1 MSDSP
6 KREQSNG
13 EQSRRATSG
22 ASRRARHGLADQPGR
37 RPEQAPSY
45 RHAPAAEQQRR
56 ALGAKAGR
64 HTDPAQ
70 ADVRAKKASHA
81 KQVLPAEYLPLGTPG
96 ANTDTSQE
104 EPQGRFRKRGGKR
117 VRTHKPNFIARAIGA
132 WWDRLLDIVM
142 EGKVDDQRD
151 MYASHRTTRDYV
163 WNSIGTGAW
172 GMVFPLL
179 TIVCTQLVGAEQAGM
194 FSMAFVT
201 GLLLMFL
208 GNYGVR
214 TYQLSDLNEKHSF
227 SDYQVNRI
235 LTCIL
240 MMIAGYAYC
249 VLRGYDDT
257 MFLICMGVYSY
268 KMIDAL
274 ADVYE
279 GRLQQMDKLYLAGIS
294 QAFRSIVAI
303 VAFSLFL
310 FLTRNL
316 AVASIAMA
324 IAAAASFVVLTLP
337 LAFLETPKSRRVR
350 LGSIGELFK
359 DCFPLFIA
367 LFMYNLIDNMPKF
380 VMEGMLSYDNQL
392 YFNALYFP
400 AHALLLTV
408 QVVYKP
414 QLVRIA
420 NVWAQAKRK
429 RFDLIIIAM
438 LLFVLAVTVG
448 LMAIMSTV
456 GIPILGFLYGLDFSE
471 YRGLSLIMVAA
482 GGVTAA
488 IDFLY
493 QIVTVLRKQ
502 GSVMKLYLITFGFS
516 LFIPLLLVGFTG
528 LPGAVIGYLIVM
540 SILLVLLVW
549 EYLRI
554 RMQMSRDRKEAAN
567 AGAGRTAKN
576 AAPGAGSDA
585 PAAPSD
591 AEDAPEPAGA
601 HAAETPE
608 PKRPRP
614 SEIRAERNRRAEVM
628 QRRTG
633 KHSK

>member
-1 MSDSP
+1 MKTSAQ
-6 KREQSNG
+6 KR
-13 EQSRRATSG
+13 
-22 ASRRARHGLADQPGR
+22 
-37 RPEQAPSY
+37 
-45 RHAPAAEQQRR
+45 
-56 ALGAKAGR
+56 
-64 HTDPAQ
+64 
-70 ADVRAKKASHA
+70 ASHA
-81 KQVLPAEYLPLGTPG
+81 KQVVPAQYLPLGNPEG
-96 ANTDTSQE
+96 ARRIPEDEATDRRR
-104 EPQGRFRKRGGKR
+104 GRNAKKA
-117 VRTHKPNFIARAIGA
+117 RTHKPNFIARGISA

-142 EGKVDDQRD
+142 EGKVDEQRD

-163 WNSIGTGAW
+163 WNSLGTGAW
-172 GMVFPLL
+172 GAVFPLL
-179 TIVCTQLVGAEQAGM
+179 TIVCTQLVGVEQAGM

-214 TYQLSDLNEKHSF
+214 TYQLSDLDEQHSF
-227 SDYQVNRI
+227 SDYQLNRV

-240 MMIAGYAYC
+240 MMVAGYAYC
-249 VLRGYDDT
+249 MLRGYDNT

-268 KMIDAL
+268 KMVDAL

-294 QAFRSIVAI
+294 QALRSVAAI
-303 VAFSLFL
+303 VVFSLFL

-316 AVASIAMA
+316 AAASIAMA
-324 IAAAASFVVLTLP
+324 VAAAASFLVLTLP
-337 LAFLETPKSRRVR
+337 LAFLETPKSRR
-350 LGSIGELFK
+350 LNMGSVLELLK
-359 DCFPLFIA
+359 ECFPLFIA

-380 VMEGMLSYDNQL
+380 VMEGMLPYENQL

-438 LLFVLAVTVG
+438 LLLVLAVTVG
-448 LMAIMSTV
+448 LMAIMSTI
-456 GIPILGFLYGLDFSE
+456 GIPLLGFLYGLDFSQ
-471 YRGLSLIMVAA
+471 YLGLSLIMVAA

-493 QIVTVLRKQ
+493 QVITVLRKQ

-516 LFIPLLLVGFTG
+516 LFIPILLIGFTG
-528 LPGAVIGYLIVM
+528 LPGAIIGYLIVM
-540 SILLVLLVW
+540 TILLVLLVW

-554 RMQMSRDRKEAAN
+554 RMQMSRERKDASTSGHEAAN
-567 AGAGRTAKN
+567 APHDAAHVADSATEARPATA
-576 AAPGAGSDA
+576 AAHS
-585 PAAPSD
+585 
-591 AEDAPEPAGA
+591 
-601 HAAETPE
+601 
-608 PKRPRP
+608 PRP
-614 SEIRAERNRRAEVM
+614 SEVRAERERRAAILR
-628 QRRTG
+628 RRTG

>member
-1 MSDSP
+1 MKTSVQ
-6 KREQSNG
+6 KR
-13 EQSRRATSG
+13 
-22 ASRRARHGLADQPGR
+22 
-37 RPEQAPSY
+37 
-45 RHAPAAEQQRR
+45 
-56 ALGAKAGR
+56 
-64 HTDPAQ
+64 
-70 ADVRAKKASHA
+70 ASHA
-81 KQVLPAEYLPLGTPG
+81 KQVVPAQYLPLGNPEG
-96 ANTDTSQE
+96 ARRIPEDEAT
-104 EPQGRFRKRGGKR
+104 GRRRGRNAKKA
-117 VRTHKPNFIARAIGA
+117 RTHKPNFIARGISA

-142 EGKVDDQRD
+142 EGKVDEQRD

-163 WNSIGTGAW
+163 WNSLGTGAW
-172 GMVFPLL
+172 GAVFPLL
-179 TIVCTQLVGAEQAGM
+179 TIVCTQLVGVEQAGM

-214 TYQLSDLNEKHSF
+214 TYQLSDLDEQHSF
-227 SDYQVNRI
+227 SDYQLNRV

-240 MMIAGYAYC
+240 MMVAGYAYC
-249 VLRGYDDT
+249 MLRGYDNT

-268 KMIDAL
+268 KMVDAL

-294 QAFRSIVAI
+294 QALRSVAAI
-303 VAFSLFL
+303 VVFSLFL

-316 AVASIAMA
+316 AAASIAMA
-324 IAAAASFVVLTLP
+324 VAAAASFLVLTLP
-337 LAFLETPKSRRVR
+337 LAFLETPKSRR
-350 LGSIGELFK
+350 LNMGSVLELLK
-359 DCFPLFIA
+359 ECFPLFIA

-380 VMEGMLSYDNQL
+380 VMEGMLPYENQL

-438 LLFVLAVTVG
+438 LLLVLAVTVG
-448 LMAIMSTV
+448 LMAIMSTI
-456 GIPILGFLYGLDFSE
+456 GIPILGFLYGLDFSQ
-471 YRGLSLIMVAA
+471 YLGLSLIMVAA

-493 QIVTVLRKQ
+493 QVITVLRKQ

-516 LFIPLLLVGFTG
+516 LFIPILLIGFTG
-528 LPGAVIGYLIVM
+528 LPGAIIGYLIVM
-540 SILLVLLVW
+540 TILLVLLVW

-554 RMQMSRDRKEAAN
+554 RMQMSRERKDASASGHEAASAPHDAAHVADN
-567 AGAGRTAKN
+567 AT
-576 AAPGAGSDA
+576 
-585 PAAPSD
+585 
-591 AEDAPEPAGA
+591 
-601 HAAETPE
+601 ETP
-608 PKRPRP
+608 PAIAAAHSPRP
-614 SEIRAERNRRAEVM
+614 SEVRAERERRAAILR
-628 QRRTG
+628 RRTG

>member
-1 MSDSP
+1 MKTSVQ
-6 KREQSNG
+6 KR
-13 EQSRRATSG
+13 
-22 ASRRARHGLADQPGR
+22 
-37 RPEQAPSY
+37 
-45 RHAPAAEQQRR
+45 
-56 ALGAKAGR
+56 
-64 HTDPAQ
+64 
-70 ADVRAKKASHA
+70 ASHA
-81 KQVLPAEYLPLGTPG
+81 KQVVPAQYLPLGNPEG
-96 ANTDTSQE
+96 ARRIPEDEAT
-104 EPQGRFRKRGGKR
+104 GRRRGRNAKKA
-117 VRTHKPNFIARAIGA
+117 RTHKPNFIARGISA

-142 EGKVDDQRD
+142 EGKVDEQRD

-163 WNSIGTGAW
+163 WNSLGTGAW
-172 GMVFPLL
+172 GAVFPLL
-179 TIVCTQLVGAEQAGM
+179 TIVCTQLVGVEQAGM

-214 TYQLSDLNEKHSF
+214 TYQLSDLDEQHSF
-227 SDYQVNRI
+227 SDYQLNRV

-240 MMIAGYAYC
+240 MMVAGYAYC
-249 VLRGYDDT
+249 MLRGYDNT

-268 KMIDAL
+268 KMVDAL

-294 QAFRSIVAI
+294 QALRSVAAI
-303 VAFSLFL
+303 VVFSLFL

-316 AVASIAMA
+316 AAASIAMA
-324 IAAAASFVVLTLP
+324 VAAAASFLVLTLP
-337 LAFLETPKSRRVR
+337 LAFLETPKSRR
-350 LGSIGELFK
+350 LNMGSVLELLK
-359 DCFPLFIA
+359 ECFPLFIA

-380 VMEGMLSYDNQL
+380 VMEGMLPYENQL

-438 LLFVLAVTVG
+438 LLLVLAVTVG
-448 LMAIMSTV
+448 LMAIMSTI
-456 GIPILGFLYGLDFSE
+456 GIPILGFLYGLDFSQ
-471 YRGLSLIMVAA
+471 YLGLSLIMVAA

-493 QIVTVLRKQ
+493 QVITVLRKQ

-516 LFIPLLLVGFTG
+516 LFIPILLIGFTG
-528 LPGAVIGYLIVM
+528 LPGAIIGYLIVM
-540 SILLVLLVW
+540 TILLVLLVW

-554 RMQMSRDRKEAAN
+554 RMQMSRERKDASTSGHEAAN
-567 AGAGRTAKN
+567 ASHDAAHVADNATETRPATA
-576 AAPGAGSDA
+576 AAHS
-585 PAAPSD
+585 
-591 AEDAPEPAGA
+591 
-601 HAAETPE
+601 
-608 PKRPRP
+608 PRP
-614 SEIRAERNRRAEVM
+614 SEIRAERERRAAILR
-628 QRRTG
+628 RRTG

>member
-1 MSDSP
+1 MHTEHAAQCRIRAKEAAARAASTMSDSP
-6 KREQSNG
+6 IRNQ
-13 EQSRRATSG
+13 ATEDQHRDG
-22 ASRRARHGLADQPGR
+22 ARQRARHVQAGPPER
-37 RPEQAPSY
+37 RPEQGPSY
-45 RHAPAAEQQRR
+45 RHAPAASNAKRP
-56 ALGAKAGR
+56 LGIKTGR
-64 HTDPAQ
+64 HADPAQ
-70 ADVRAKKASHA
+70 IDVEKKATHA
-81 KQVLPAEYLPLGTPG
+81 RRIVPAEYLPLETP
-96 ANTDTSQE
+96 
-104 EPQGRFRKRGGKR
+104 EPNRRNAEIEDNPEHRDRKRNGKR
-117 VRTHKPNFIARAIGA
+117 ARTHKPNFIARIIGS
-132 WWDRLLDIVM
+132 WWDRLLDVVM

-151 MYASHRTTRDYV
+151 RYASHRTTRDYV

-240 MMIAGYAYC
+240 MMVAGYAYC
-249 VLRGYDDT
+249 MLRGYDDA

-294 QAFRSIVAI
+294 QAFRSVAAI
-303 VAFSLFL
+303 VVFSLFL

-316 AVASIAMA
+316 AVASVAMA
-324 IAAAASFVVLTLP
+324 VAAAASFVVLTLP
-337 LAFLETPKSRRVR
+337 LAFLETPKSQRVR
-350 LGSIGELFK
+350 LASVGDLFK
-359 DCFPLFIA
+359 ECFPLFIA

-380 VMEGMLSYDNQL
+380 VMEGMLPYDNQL

-448 LMAIMSTV
+448 LMAIMSTI

-516 LFIPLLLVGFTG
+516 LFIPILLIGFTG

-540 SILLVLLVW
+540 TILLVLLVW

-554 RMQMSRDRKEAAN
+554 RMQMSRDRK
-567 AGAGRTAKN
+567 
-576 AAPGAGSDA
+576 
-585 PAAPSD
+585 D
-591 AEDAPEPAGA
+591 AETDQRADEPQ
-601 HAAETPE
+601 
-608 PKRPRP
+608 PRP
-614 SEIRAERNRRAEVM
+614 SEVRARRERRRAVM
-628 QRRTG
+628 EKRTG
-633 KHSK
+633 KHSR

>member
-1 MSDSP
+1 MKASAQ
-6 KREQSNG
+6 K
-13 EQSRRATSG
+13 RAT
-22 ASRRARHGLADQPGR
+22 
-37 RPEQAPSY
+37 
-45 RHAPAAEQQRR
+45 
-56 ALGAKAGR
+56 
-64 HTDPAQ
+64 
-70 ADVRAKKASHA
+70 HA
-81 KQVLPAEYLPLGTPG
+81 KQVVPAQYLPLGNAEG
-96 ANTDTSQE
+96 ARRIPEDETT
-104 EPQGRFRKRGGKR
+104 GRRRGRNAKK
-117 VRTHKPNFIARAIGA
+117 VRTHKPNFIARAISA

-214 TYQLSDLNEKHSF
+214 TYQLSDLDEQHSF
-227 SDYQVNRI
+227 SDYQLNRV

-240 MMIAGYAYC
+240 MMVAGYAYC
-249 VLRGYDDT
+249 MLRGYDDT

-268 KMIDAL
+268 KMVDAL

-294 QAFRSIVAI
+294 QAFRSVVAI
-303 VAFSLFL
+303 VVFSLFL

-316 AVASIAMA
+316 AAASIAMA
-324 IAAAASFVVLTLP
+324 VAAAASFLVLTLP
-337 LAFLETPKSRRVR
+337 
-350 LGSIGELFK
+350 
-359 DCFPLFIA
+359 
-367 LFMYNLIDNMPKF
+367 F
-380 VMEGMLSYDNQL
+380 VMEGMLPYENQL

-438 LLFVLAVTVG
+438 LLLVLAVTVG

-456 GIPILGFLYGLDFSE
+456 GIPILGFLYGLDFSQ
-471 YRGLSLIMVAA
+471 YLGLSLIMVAA

-493 QIVTVLRKQ
+493 QVITVLRKQ

-516 LFIPLLLVGFTG
+516 LFIPILLIGFTG
-528 LPGAVIGYLIVM
+528 LPGAIIGYLIVM
-540 SILLVLLVW
+540 TILLVLLVW

-554 RMQMSRDRKEAAN
+554 RMQMSRERKEAATAGHAAADASRAATN
-567 AGAGRTAKN
+567 ATDGTAE
-576 AAPGAGSDA
+576 ADPATY
-585 PAAPSD
+585 AAPS
-591 AEDAPEPAGA
+591 
-601 HAAETPE
+601 
-608 PKRPRP
+608 PRP
-614 SEIRAERNRRAEVM
+614 SEVRAERERRAAIL

>member
-1 MSDSP
+1 MHTEHAAQCRIRAKEAAARAASTMSDSP
-6 KREQSNG
+6 KRNQ
-13 EQSRRATSG
+13 ATEDQHRDG
-22 ASRRARHGLADQPGR
+22 TRQRARHVQAGPPER
-37 RPEQAPSY
+37 RPEQGPSY
-45 RHAPAAEQQRR
+45 RHAPAASNAKRS
-56 ALGAKAGR
+56 LGIKTGR
-64 HTDPAQ
+64 HADPAQ
-70 ADVRAKKASHA
+70 IDVEKKATHA
-81 KQVLPAEYLPLGTPG
+81 RRIVPAEYLPLETP
-96 ANTDTSQE
+96 
-104 EPQGRFRKRGGKR
+104 EPNRRNAEIEDNPEHRDRKRSGKR
-117 VRTHKPNFIARAIGA
+117 ARTHKPNFIARIIGS
-132 WWDRLLDIVM
+132 WWDRLLDVVM

-151 MYASHRTTRDYV
+151 RYASHRTTRDYV

-240 MMIAGYAYC
+240 MMVAGYAYC
-249 VLRGYDDT
+249 MLRGYDDA

-294 QAFRSIVAI
+294 QAFRSVAAI
-303 VAFSLFL
+303 VVFSLFL

-316 AVASIAMA
+316 AVASVAMA
-324 IAAAASFVVLTLP
+324 VAAAASFVVLTLP
-337 LAFLETPKSRRVR
+337 LAFLETPKSQRVR
-350 LGSIGELFK
+350 LASVGDLFK
-359 DCFPLFIA
+359 ECFPLFIA

-380 VMEGMLSYDNQL
+380 VMEGMLPYDNQL

-448 LMAIMSTV
+448 LMAIMSTI

-516 LFIPLLLVGFTG
+516 LFIPILLIGFTG

-540 SILLVLLVW
+540 TILLVLLVW

-554 RMQMSRDRKEAAN
+554 RMQMSRDRK
-567 AGAGRTAKN
+567 
-576 AAPGAGSDA
+576 
-585 PAAPSD
+585 D
-591 AEDAPEPAGA
+591 AETDQRADEPQ
-601 HAAETPE
+601 
-608 PKRPRP
+608 PRP
-614 SEIRAERNRRAEVM
+614 SEVRARRERRRAVM
-628 QRRTG
+628 EKRTG
-633 KHSK
+633 KHSR

>member
-1 MSDSP
+1 MCP
-6 KREQSNG
+6 
-13 EQSRRATSG
+13 
-22 ASRRARHGLADQPGR
+22 
-37 RPEQAPSY
+37 
-45 RHAPAAEQQRR
+45 APARI
-56 ALGAKAGR
+56 
-64 HTDPAQ
+64 
-70 ADVRAKKASHA
+70 S
-81 KQVLPAEYLPLGTPG
+81 
-96 ANTDTSQE
+96 S
-104 EPQGRFRKRGGKR
+104 RF
-117 VRTHKPNFIARAIGA
+117 
-132 WWDRLLDIVM
+132 
-142 EGKVDDQRD
+142 
-151 MYASHRTTRDYV
+151 
-163 WNSIGTGAW
+163 
-172 GMVFPLL
+172 
-179 TIVCTQLVGAEQAGM
+179 
-194 FSMAFVT
+194 
-201 GLLLMFL
+201 
-208 GNYGVR
+208 
-214 TYQLSDLNEKHSF
+214 SDLNEKHSF

-303 VAFSLFL
+303 VVFSLFL

-367 LFMYNLIDNMPKF
+367 LFMYNMPKF

-554 RMQMSRDRKEAAN
+554 RMQMSRDRSRRAAKFTADAEDGAANSSDASDASEAAN
-567 AGAGRTAKN
+567 AADAAK
-576 AAPGAGSDA
+576 
-585 PAAPSD
+585 
-591 AEDAPEPAGA
+591 
-601 HAAETPE
+601 AAES
-608 PKRPRP
+608 KRPRP

>member
-1 MSDSP
+1 MKASAQ
-6 KREQSNG
+6 K
-13 EQSRRATSG
+13 RAT
-22 ASRRARHGLADQPGR
+22 
-37 RPEQAPSY
+37 
-45 RHAPAAEQQRR
+45 
-56 ALGAKAGR
+56 
-64 HTDPAQ
+64 
-70 ADVRAKKASHA
+70 HA
-81 KQVLPAEYLPLGTPG
+81 KQVVPAQYLPLGNPEG
-96 ANTDTSQE
+96 ARRIPEDETT
-104 EPQGRFRKRGGKR
+104 GRRRGRNAKKI
-117 VRTHKPNFIARAIGA
+117 RTHKPNLIARAISA

-163 WNSIGTGAW
+163 WNSLGTGAW
-172 GMVFPLL
+172 GAVFPLL
-179 TIVCTQLVGAEQAGM
+179 TIVCTQLVGVEQAGM

-214 TYQLSDLNEKHSF
+214 TYQLSDLDEQHSF
-227 SDYQVNRI
+227 SDYQLNRV

-240 MMIAGYAYC
+240 MMVAGYAYC
-249 VLRGYDDT
+249 MLRGYDDT

-268 KMIDAL
+268 KMVDAL

-294 QAFRSIVAI
+294 QAFRSVVAI
-303 VAFSLFL
+303 VVFSLFL

-316 AVASIAMA
+316 AAASIAMA
-324 IAAAASFVVLTLP
+324 VAAAATFLVLTLP
-337 LAFLETPKSRRVR
+337 LAFLETPKSRR
-350 LGSIGELFK
+350 LSMGSVLELFK
-359 DCFPLFIA
+359 ECFPLFIA

-380 VMEGMLSYDNQL
+380 VMEGMLPYENQL

-438 LLFVLAVTVG
+438 LLLVLAVTVG

-456 GIPILGFLYGLDFSE
+456 GIPILGFLYGLDFSQ
-471 YRGLSLIMVAA
+471 YLGLSLIMVAA

-493 QIVTVLRKQ
+493 QVITVLRKQ
-502 GSVMKLYLITFGFS
+502 SSVMKLYLITFGFS
-516 LFIPLLLVGFTG
+516 LFIPILLIGFTG
-528 LPGAVIGYLIVM
+528 LPGAIIGYLIVM
-540 SILLVLLVW
+540 TILLVLLVW

-554 RMQMSRDRKEAAN
+554 RMQISRERKEAATAGHAAADASRVATN
-567 AGAGRTAKN
+567 ATDGTAE
-576 AAPGAGSDA
+576 ADPATA
-585 PAAPSD
+585 AAPS
-591 AEDAPEPAGA
+591 
-601 HAAETPE
+601 
-608 PKRPRP
+608 PRP
-614 SEIRAERNRRAEVM
+614 SEVRAERERRAAIL

>member
-1 MSDSP
+1 MKTSAQ
-6 KREQSNG
+6 KR
-13 EQSRRATSG
+13 T
-22 ASRRARHGLADQPGR
+22 
-37 RPEQAPSY
+37 
-45 RHAPAAEQQRR
+45 
-56 ALGAKAGR
+56 
-64 HTDPAQ
+64 
-70 ADVRAKKASHA
+70 SHA
-81 KQVLPAEYLPLGTPG
+81 KQVVPAQYLPLGNPEG
-96 ANTDTSQE
+96 ARRIPEDEAT
-104 EPQGRFRKRGGKR
+104 GRRRGRNAKKT
-117 VRTHKPNFIARAIGA
+117 RTHKPNFIARGISA

-142 EGKVDDQRD
+142 EGKVDEQRD

-163 WNSIGTGAW
+163 WNSLGTGAW
-172 GMVFPLL
+172 GAVFPLL
-179 TIVCTQLVGAEQAGM
+179 TIVCTQLVGVEQAGM

-214 TYQLSDLNEKHSF
+214 TYQLSDLDEQHSF
-227 SDYQVNRI
+227 SDYQLNRV

-240 MMIAGYAYC
+240 MMVAGYAYC
-249 VLRGYDDT
+249 MLRGYDNT

-268 KMIDAL
+268 KMVDAL

-294 QAFRSIVAI
+294 QALRSVAAI
-303 VAFSLFL
+303 VVFSLFL

-316 AVASIAMA
+316 AAASIAMA
-324 IAAAASFVVLTLP
+324 VAAAASFLVLTLP
-337 LAFLETPKSRRVR
+337 LAFLETPKSRR
-350 LGSIGELFK
+350 LNMGSVLELLK
-359 DCFPLFIA
+359 ECFPLFIA

-380 VMEGMLSYDNQL
+380 VMEGMLPYENQL

-438 LLFVLAVTVG
+438 LLLVLAVTVG
-448 LMAIMSTV
+448 LMAIMSTI
-456 GIPILGFLYGLDFSE
+456 GIPILGFLYGLDFSQ
-471 YRGLSLIMVAA
+471 YLGLSLIMVAA

-493 QIVTVLRKQ
+493 QVITVLRKQ

-516 LFIPLLLVGFTG
+516 LFIPILLIGFTG
-528 LPGAVIGYLIVM
+528 LPGAIIGYLIVM
-540 SILLVLLVW
+540 TILLVLLVW

-554 RMQMSRDRKEAAN
+554 RMQMSRERKDASASGHEAAN
-567 AGAGRTAKN
+567 APHDAAHVADNATETRPATA
-576 AAPGAGSDA
+576 AAHS
-585 PAAPSD
+585 
-591 AEDAPEPAGA
+591 
-601 HAAETPE
+601 
-608 PKRPRP
+608 PRP
-614 SEIRAERNRRAEVM
+614 SEVRAERERRAAILR
-628 QRRTG
+628 RRTG

>member
-6 KREQSNG
+6 KREQPND
-13 EQSRRATSG
+13 EQRRQATAG
-22 ASRRARHGLADQPGR
+22 APRRARHGLADQPGR
-37 RPEQAPSY
+37 RPEQGPSY
-45 RHAPAAEQQRR
+45 RHAPAADRQRR
-56 ALGAKAGR
+56 PLGVKTGR
-64 HTDPAQ
+64 HADPAQ
-70 ADVRAKKASHA
+70 TDVRKKAVHA
-81 KQVLPAEYLPLGTPG
+81 KQVIPAEYLPLGEPG
-96 ANTDTSQE
+96 SRAHASAVADESHGS
-104 EPQGRFRKRGGKR
+104 GRFRGRGAKRA
-117 VRTHKPNFIARAIGA
+117 RTHKPNFIARAIGS

-214 TYQLSDLNEKHSF
+214 TYQLSDLNERHSF

-240 MMIAGYAYC
+240 MMVAGYAYC

-257 MFLICMGVYSY
+257 MLLICMGVYSY

-303 VAFSLFL
+303 VVFSLFL

-337 LAFLETPKSRRVR
+337 LAFLETPKSQRLR
-350 LGSIGELFK
+350 LGSVGELFK
-359 DCFPLFIA
+359 ECFPLFIA

-516 LFIPLLLVGFTG
+516 LFIPVLLVGFTG

-540 SILLVLLVW
+540 TILLVLLVW

-554 RMQMSRDRKEAAN
+554 RMQMSRDRKEAAS
-567 AGAGRTAKN
+567 TA
-576 AAPGAGSDA
+576 ASASAS
-585 PAAPSD
+585 
-591 AEDAPEPAGA
+591 EEP
-601 HAAETPE
+601 
-608 PKRPRP
+608 RVRP

-633 KHSK
+633 NHSK

>member
-1 MSDSP
+1 MKASAQ
-6 KREQSNG
+6 K
-13 EQSRRATSG
+13 RAT
-22 ASRRARHGLADQPGR
+22 
-37 RPEQAPSY
+37 
-45 RHAPAAEQQRR
+45 
-56 ALGAKAGR
+56 
-64 HTDPAQ
+64 
-70 ADVRAKKASHA
+70 HA
-81 KQVLPAEYLPLGTPG
+81 KQVVPAQYLPLGNPEG
-96 ANTDTSQE
+96 ARRIPEDETT
-104 EPQGRFRKRGGKR
+104 GRRRGRNAKKI
-117 VRTHKPNFIARAIGA
+117 RTHKPNFIARAISA

-163 WNSIGTGAW
+163 WNSLGTGAW
-172 GMVFPLL
+172 GAVFPLL
-179 TIVCTQLVGAEQAGM
+179 TIVCTQLVGVEQAGM

-214 TYQLSDLNEKHSF
+214 TYQLSDLDEQHSF
-227 SDYQVNRI
+227 SDYQLNRV

-240 MMIAGYAYC
+240 MMVAGYAYC
-249 VLRGYDDT
+249 MLRGYDDT

-268 KMIDAL
+268 KMVDAL

-294 QAFRSIVAI
+294 QAFRSVVAI
-303 VAFSLFL
+303 VVFSLFL

-316 AVASIAMA
+316 AAASIAMA
-324 IAAAASFVVLTLP
+324 VAAAATFLVLTLP
-337 LAFLETPKSRRVR
+337 LAFLETPKSRR
-350 LGSIGELFK
+350 LSMGSVLELFK
-359 DCFPLFIA
+359 ECFPLFIA

-380 VMEGMLSYDNQL
+380 VMEGMLPYENQL

-438 LLFVLAVTVG
+438 LLLVLAVTVG

-456 GIPILGFLYGLDFSE
+456 GIPILGFLYGLDFSQ
-471 YRGLSLIMVAA
+471 YLGLSLIMVAA

-493 QIVTVLRKQ
+493 QVITVLRKQ
-502 GSVMKLYLITFGFS
+502 SSVMKLYLITFGFS
-516 LFIPLLLVGFTG
+516 LFIPILLIGFTG
-528 LPGAVIGYLIVM
+528 LPGAIIGYLIVM
-540 SILLVLLVW
+540 TILLVLLVW

-554 RMQMSRDRKEAAN
+554 RMQMSRERKEAATAGHAAADASRVATN
-567 AGAGRTAKN
+567 ATDGTAE
-576 AAPGAGSDA
+576 ADPATA
-585 PAAPSD
+585 AAPS
-591 AEDAPEPAGA
+591 
-601 HAAETPE
+601 
-608 PKRPRP
+608 PRP
-614 SEIRAERNRRAEVM
+614 SEVRAERERRAAILR
-628 QRRTG
+628 RRTG

>member
-1 MSDSP
+1 MSDSQNNPQHNAPNQHAANQTNRQAGSHARQGAARHQQAAAP
-6 KREQSNG
+6 KGSHAPRQSQHA
-13 EQSRRATSG
+13 ETRIPQQSRPAAARAPQQEAPRG
-22 ASRRARHGLADQPGR
+22 A
-37 RPEQAPSY
+37 
-45 RHAPAAEQQRR
+45 HAPRQEALRGAHAHPQKAAHPAGAPHR
-56 ALGAKAGR
+56 ADS
-64 HTDPAQ
+64 HNQ
-70 ADVRAKKASHA
+70 AI
-81 KQVLPAEYLPLGTPG
+81 PAEYLPLGVPYDD
-96 ANTDTSQE
+96 AKTSGS
-104 EPQGRFRKRGGKR
+104 GRFRHRGKR
-117 VRTHKPNFIARAIGA
+117 ARAHKPNFLARAIGS

-151 MYASHRTTRDYV
+151 MYASHRTSRDYV

-201 GLLLMFL
+201 GLLLMFV

-227 SDYQVNRI
+227 SDYQLNRI
-235 LTCIL
+235 LTCVI
-240 MMIAGYAYC
+240 MMVAGYAYC
-249 VLRGYDDT
+249 MLRGYDDA

-279 GRLQQMDKLYLAGIS
+279 GRLQQADKLYLAGIS
-294 QAFRSIVAI
+294 QAFRSVIAI
-303 VAFSLFL
+303 VIFSLFL

-316 AVASIAMA
+316 AAASIAMA
-324 IAAAASFVVLTLP
+324 VAAAVSFLVLTLP
-337 LAFLETPKSRRVR
+337 LAFLETPKSRRLR
-350 LGSIGELFK
+350 LGSVAELFK
-359 DCFPLFIA
+359 ECFPLFIA

-380 VMEGMLSYDNQL
+380 VMEGTLSYDNQL

-414 QLVRIA
+414 QLVRLA

-429 RFDLIIIAM
+429 RFDIIIVAM
-438 LLFVLAVTVG
+438 LLFVLAVTLG

-456 GIPILGFLYGLDFSE
+456 GIPILGFLYGLDFAE

-502 GSVMKLYLITFGFS
+502 GSVMKLYLVTFGFS
-516 LFIPLLLVGFTG
+516 LFIPLLLISFTG
-528 LPGAVIGYLIVM
+528 LPGAIISYLIVM

-554 RMQMSRDRKEAAN
+554 RMQMSRDRKEAEAEAATQSA
-567 AGAGRTAKN
+567 AGPEASEH
-576 AAPGAGSDA
+576 PG
-585 PAAPSD
+585 
-591 AEDAPEPAGA
+591 EE
-601 HAAETPE
+601 
-608 PKRPRP
+608 RVRP
-614 SEIRAERNRRAEVM
+614 SEVRAERERRRAIIEK
-628 QRRTG
+628 RTG
-633 KHSK
+633 KHE

>member
-1 MSDSP
+1 
-6 KREQSNG
+6 
-13 EQSRRATSG
+13 
-22 ASRRARHGLADQPGR
+22 
-37 RPEQAPSY
+37 
-45 RHAPAAEQQRR
+45 
-56 ALGAKAGR
+56 
-64 HTDPAQ
+64 
-70 ADVRAKKASHA
+70 
-81 KQVLPAEYLPLGTPG
+81 
-96 ANTDTSQE
+96 
-104 EPQGRFRKRGGKR
+104 
-117 VRTHKPNFIARAIGA
+117 
-132 WWDRLLDIVM
+132 M

-151 MYASHRTTRDYV
+151 MYASHRTSRDYV

-201 GLLLMFL
+201 GLLLMFV

-227 SDYQVNRI
+227 SDYQLNRI
-235 LTCIL
+235 LTCVI
-240 MMIAGYAYC
+240 MMVAGYAYC
-249 VLRGYDDT
+249 MLRGYDSA

-279 GRLQQMDKLYLAGIS
+279 GRLQQADKLYLAGIS
-294 QAFRSIVAI
+294 QAFRSVIAI
-303 VAFSLFL
+303 VIFSLFL

-316 AVASIAMA
+316 AAASIAMA
-324 IAAAASFVVLTLP
+324 VAAAVSFLVLTLP
-337 LAFLETPKSRRVR
+337 LAFLETPKSRRLR
-350 LGSIGELFK
+350 LGSVVELFK
-359 DCFPLFIA
+359 ECFPLFIA

-380 VMEGMLSYDNQL
+380 VMEGTLSYDNQL

-414 QLVRIA
+414 QLVRLA

-429 RFDLIIIAM
+429 RFDIIIVAM
-438 LLFVLAVTVG
+438 LLFVLAVTLG

-456 GIPILGFLYGLDFSE
+456 GIPILGFLYGLDFTE

-502 GSVMKLYLITFGFS
+502 GSVMKLYLVTFGFS
-516 LFIPLLLVGFTG
+516 LFIPLLLISFTG
-528 LPGAVIGYLIVM
+528 LPGAIISYLIVM
-540 SILLVLLVW
+540 SILLMLLVW

-554 RMQMSRDRKEAAN
+554 RMQMSRDRKEAEAE
-567 AGAGRTAKN
+567 AATQAATGAEAS
-576 AAPGAGSDA
+576 AHPG
-585 PAAPSD
+585 
-591 AEDAPEPAGA
+591 EE
-601 HAAETPE
+601 
-608 PKRPRP
+608 RVRP
-614 SEIRAERNRRAEVM
+614 SEVRAERERRRAIIEK
-628 QRRTG
+628 RTG
-633 KHSK
+633 KHE

>member
-1 MSDSP
+1 M
-6 KREQSNG
+6 
-13 EQSRRATSG
+13 
-22 ASRRARHGLADQPGR
+22 
-37 RPEQAPSY
+37 
-45 RHAPAAEQQRR
+45 
-56 ALGAKAGR
+56 
-64 HTDPAQ
+64 
-70 ADVRAKKASHA
+70 
-81 KQVLPAEYLPLGTPG
+81 
-96 ANTDTSQE
+96 
-104 EPQGRFRKRGGKR
+104 
-117 VRTHKPNFIARAIGA
+117 
-132 WWDRLLDIVM
+132 LDIVM

-163 WNSIGTGAW
+163 WNSLGTGAW
-172 GMVFPLL
+172 GAVFPLL
-179 TIVCTQLVGAEQAGM
+179 TIVCTQLVGVEQAGM

-214 TYQLSDLNEKHSF
+214 TYQLSDLDEQHSF
-227 SDYQVNRI
+227 SDYQLNRV

-240 MMIAGYAYC
+240 MMVAGYAYC
-249 VLRGYDDT
+249 MLRGYDDT

-268 KMIDAL
+268 KMVDAL

-294 QAFRSIVAI
+294 QAFRSVVAI
-303 VAFSLFL
+303 VVFSLFL

-316 AVASIAMA
+316 AAASIAMA
-324 IAAAASFVVLTLP
+324 VAAAATFLVLTLP
-337 LAFLETPKSRRVR
+337 LAFLETPKSRR
-350 LGSIGELFK
+350 LSMGSVLELFK
-359 DCFPLFIA
+359 ECFPLFIA

-380 VMEGMLSYDNQL
+380 VMEGMLPYENQL

-438 LLFVLAVTVG
+438 LLLVLAVTVG

-456 GIPILGFLYGLDFSE
+456 GIPILGFLYGLDFSQ
-471 YRGLSLIMVAA
+471 YLGLSLIMVAA

-493 QIVTVLRKQ
+493 QVITVLRKQ
-502 GSVMKLYLITFGFS
+502 SSVMKLYLITFGFS
-516 LFIPLLLVGFTG
+516 LFIPILLIGFTG
-528 LPGAVIGYLIVM
+528 LPGAIIGYLIVM
-540 SILLVLLVW
+540 TILLVLLVW

-554 RMQMSRDRKEAAN
+554 RMQMSRERKEAATAGHAAADASRVATN
-567 AGAGRTAKN
+567 ATDGTAE
-576 AAPGAGSDA
+576 ADPATA
-585 PAAPSD
+585 AAPS
-591 AEDAPEPAGA
+591 
-601 HAAETPE
+601 
-608 PKRPRP
+608 PRP
-614 SEIRAERNRRAEVM
+614 SEVRAERERRAAIL